1 MAGSMIFQDLRDD
14 IRSVLA
20 RDPAART
27 SVEVVLCYPGF
38 QAIATY
44 RVSHWLWQRD
54 WKLLARFLSNV
65 ARTITGI
72 EIHPA
77 ARIGKRLFI
86 DHGMGVVIGATA
98 EIGDDCTLY
107 QGVTLGG
114 TALHQGKRHPTLGD
128 GVIVGSGAQVLG
140 AFTVGDGAR
149 IGANA
154 VAVSEVPAHTT
165 VVGIPAKPVTRPPVL
180 VETAVTTEAFL
191 PYGTPCGDN
200 ASDPVARSLAGMMEE
215 VSALRARMTDLERQ
229 LADSRAEPAVAEAP
243 DNVTRFPKTGPAKSV
258 SPKTGGPKSG
268 APGQGGSGRG
278 G

>member
-1 MAGSMIFQDLRDD
+1 MAGPMIFQDLRED
-14 IRSVLA
+14 IQSVLA

-44 RVSHWLWQRD
+44 RVAHWLWQRN

-86 DHGMGVVIGATA
+86 DHGMGVVVGATA

-114 TALHQGKRHPTLGD
+114 TALHKGKRHPTLGNQ
-128 GVIVGSGAQVLG
+128 VIVGSGAQVLG
-140 AFTVGDGAR
+140 GFTVGDGAR

-165 VVGIPAKPVTRPPVL
+165 VVGIPAKPVNKPPVL
-180 VETAVTTEAFL
+180 VEETPASDPFL
-191 PYGTPCGDN
+191 PYGTPCGD
-200 ASDPVARSLAGMMEE
+200 SPDPVARSIAGVMDE
-215 VSALRARMTDLERQ
+215 VAALRARLAELERQ
-229 LADSRAEPAVAEAP
+229 MADRRLEPASVETAS
-243 DNVTRFPKTGPAKSV
+243 DNVTRFPKTGPV
-258 SPKTGGPKSG
+258 KSG
-268 APGQGGSGRG
+268 GGV
-278 G
+278 